1 MHLNN
6 EHKARATD
14 LELFGQ
20 LKAFSWLSN
29 LDKSHLVSALE
40 IANFTKREVVLRES
54 ELASYAH
61 ILLAGA
67 ASLLA
72 APAIIL
78 WTFVSRRRRLRI
90 VDQLTGTP
98 GGEGTYSVRGGGWR

>member
-67 ASLLA
+67 ASLTCLNVRSDRVMVALLPPPLA
-72 APAIIL
+72 HR
-78 WTFVSRRRRLRI
+78 SRAAA
-90 VDQLTGTP
+90 
-98 GGEGTYSVRGGGWR
+98 